1 MNPDRKIDADKIHV
15 LDIKTLAGNIE
26 CKSQEDVK
34 KIEAHQFEFELSYGL
49 AVKDNIIGFK
59 LVVDIV
65 AIDKRRQPLSI
76 EGSYTHEM
84 IFKVDNLDDFI
95 EKTDKGD
102 MIDAGL
108 GSTLVSI
115 IYSTVR
121 GIIYNRTQG
130 TSLGVVILPVVAPLR
145 LMGLEDKMKGQT
157 GGKKGK
163 GLSEANDKKKTKLTK
178 QPKG

>member
-1 MNPDRKIDADKIHV
+1 MNPDRKIDADKIHI

-26 CKSQEDVK
+26 CKSQEDAK
-34 KIEAHQFEFELSYGL
+34 KVEAHRFEFELSNGL

-65 AIDKRRQPLSI
+65 AIDKKGQPLSI

-84 IFKVDNLDDFI
+84 IFKVDNLDDFV

-102 MIDAGL
+102 MLDAGL

-130 TSLGVVILPVVAPLR
+130 TSLGVVTLPVVAPLR
-145 LMGLEDKMKGQT
+145 LMGLEDKTKGQS
-157 GGKKGK
+157 GGKKDKELPAG
-163 GLSEANDKKKTKLTK
+163 SDKKKAKLTK